1 MIGRVSLGNKKKKKL
16 KEECDCVFD
25 ALANQINY
33 KNGEFH
39 VLRNA
44 ANQINYKNGEFHV
57 SPILNW
63 PITISQSAILD
74 SATWGIS
81 RILKAAS
88 CPQPNPLLLFQYNSL
103 TT

>member
-39 VLRNA
+39 VLRNP

-57 SPILNW
+57 SPISNS
-63 PITISQSAILD
+63 PIRISQSASLS
-74 SATWGIS
+74 SATCAIS
-81 RILKAAS
+81 QVLNAAS
-88 CPQPNPLLLFQYNSL
+88 PSCPHPFLLF
-103 TT
+103 